1 MIVVEGVYYS
11 FCAISILF
19 GNKRSPALKMTTF
32 LRVPMEIANFP
43 NLSLPKEVL
52 NRRQCENL
60 LDNFCKGVQAIETI
74 ANGLDGNVF
83 RRVEEDMLL
92 VVNKARGV
100 IEECCDDD
108 WCRVVVKQMNNKE
121 MFRELLE
128 DFECSFYT
136 MCNVFC
142 QIFPSREAEILKI
155 ESSTTFFPTC
165 IDEVE
170 EDRDSMCE
178 RFSKHLKMCKSAC
191 CKDCTLVRY
200 LMGRVKGLQRAEGG
214 ELDSIIFPHD
224 YPCPEYGRRRVPLGG
239 GASGSVYST
248 KWLEFDTVT
257 KIIEVK
263 GLEHEAMVW
272 KEASILGGLNHPS
285 IIKLFCCGF
294 TRDHPNIKKKFR
306 WGLMRKNNQG
316 KEKKTFEIVTERGTM
331 DLLCFLN
338 QHTSYNE
345 DSAIHIMLQ
354 IASGMCYLHDMG
366 VAHRDLK
373 PNNVVLTSY
382 DSTSVEHVHAKL
394 VDFGIS
400 KIEVAN
406 SSKVSTGENIYG
418 TCGYMAPEVLE
429 RSSKVDAFKIDVFS
443 FGMMCSEILLR
454 KRNFDGSLLRNYKN
468 SILNGERPEL
478 PQACSEGLKSLIHK
492 CWSHEPSERPTFFDI
507 QNTLRNLKSD
517 AILETSN
524 DVVASEQFNERAF
537 IFGLKRGHTNS
548 LSRIEE
554 QSKNTSSNQM
564 RHEVNT
570 TLSMFICKERWM
582 NLDQ

>member
-1 MIVVEGVYYS
+1 M
-11 FCAISILF
+11 
-19 GNKRSPALKMTTF
+19 
-32 LRVPMEIANFP
+32 
-43 NLSLPKEVL
+43 
-52 NRRQCENL
+52 
-60 LDNFCKGVQAIETI
+60 QAIETI

-121 MFRELLE
+121 TFRELLE

-136 MCNVFC
+136 MCNVFG

-224 YPCPEYGRRRVPLGG
+224 YPCPEYGRPRVPLGG

-248 KWLEFDTVT
+248 KWLGFDTVT
-257 KIIEVK
+257 KVIEVE
-263 GLEHEAMVW
+263 GPEHEAKAW
-272 KEASILGGLNHPS
+272 KEASILGGLNHPN
-285 IIKLFCCGF
+285 IIKLFCCGS
-294 TRDHPNIKKKFR
+294 TRDLRNVKLFSC
-306 WGLMRKNNQG
+306 GLLQG
-316 KEKKTFEIVTERGTM
+316 NEKKMFEIVTERGTM

-338 QHTSYNE
+338 RHTSFNE
-345 DSAIHIMLQ
+345 GNAIDIMLQ
-354 IASGMCYLHDMG
+354 IASGMCYLHDME

-373 PNNVVLTSY
+373 PENVVLTLN
-382 DSTSVEHVHAKL
+382 DSTSVEHVHVKL

-400 KIEVAN
+400 KIEVTN
-406 SSKVSTGENIYG
+406 SSKVPTGENIYG
-418 TCGYMAPEVLE
+418 SCGYMAPEVLE
-429 RSSKVDAFKIDVFS
+429 KSSKVDAFKTDVFS
-443 FGMMCSEILLR
+443 FGMMCSEILS
-454 KRNFDGSLLRNYKN
+454 KKKIFDGCLLRNYKKF
-468 SILNGERPEL
+468 ILNGERPEL
-478 PQACSEGLKSLIHK
+478 PQACSEGVKSLIHK
-492 CWSHEPSERPTFFDI
+492 CWSKEPSRRPTFLDI
-507 QNTLRNLKSD
+507 HKTLRKLKSD
-517 AILETSN
+517 GILETFH
-524 DVVASEQFNERAF
+524 DVVAPKQFNQPTF
-537 IFGLKRGHTNS
+537 QLGLKFGNTTS
-548 LSRIEE
+548 SSRIEV
-554 QSKNTSSNQM
+554 QSENTSSDQM

-570 TLSMFICKERWM
+570 TLSIFLCENNWM